1 MSAASPA
8 CSDAASPW
16 TDGGLAE
23 RVSRYGE
30 ASASRTNGRDRRA
43 GLRLLVLGAVLWPPA
58 LVLML
63 LGILLAGAFD
73 VVAITTLLLG

>member
-1 MSAASPA
+1 
-8 CSDAASPW
+8 
-16 TDGGLAE
+16 
-23 RVSRYGE
+23 
-30 ASASRTNGRDRRA
+30 
-43 GLRLLVLGAVLWPPA
+43 VLWPPA